1 MKCLLIETRDRRKF
15 FTHEKNF
22 GPLIEFSK
30 SFSATLSFVDMEGG
44 ELMDLDQ
51 LALAICNP
59 LHKSEPVEYRV
70 LENKLTATKKSRQK
84 MISNAS
90 KIHNFV
96 LNTFL
101 NGRVVD
107 LKSLKKKYK
116 QYQLTDAALCNHV
129 KKVRDK
135 LVSKGYA
142 IEKVGAGRYRMK

>member
-1 MKCLLIETRDRRKF
+1 MKCLLVETRDRRKF

-30 SFSATLSFVDMEGG
+30 SFNASLSLVDAQGG
-44 ELMDLDQ
+44 ELLDLEE
-51 LALAICNP
+51 LALAVCNP
-59 LHKSEPVEYRV
+59 LHKTEKVEYKV
-70 LENKLTATKKSRQK
+70 LEAKVPIQKKNRKK

-90 KIHNFV
+90 KIQKFL

-101 NGRVVD
+101 NGKVVD

-116 QYQLTDAALCNHV
+116 NYQLTDAALCNHI

-135 LVSKGYA
+135 LLTKGYA
-142 IEKVGAGRYRMK
+142 IDKVGAGRYRMK